1 MCSPGLTRLI
11 SDWYYLLFIFNFLVD
26 GEVDIETL
34 KEAVTNLSNASMKIG
49 QAIYSKKGDET
60 NPSDNEDADKK
71 KDDTQEA
78 EFTEKKKWKRSS

>member
-1 MCSPGLTRLI
+1 MSKTHNCQLVSILLLTRTVCTP
-11 SDWYYLLFIFNFLVD
+11 FTPVD

-60 NPSDNEDADKK
+60 NPPDNEDADKK
-71 KDDTQEA
+71 KEDTQEA
-78 EFTEKKKWKRSS
+78 EFTEKKK